1 MRTQTAGPSSDA
13 RRMRDPATGV
23 ILACSFAVL
32 VTVGAG
38 RGIELS
44 AALLIVVSALV
55 AWHRWLLSWHVLLN
69 VAIATVLFVPIGR
82 YTLAIDLPSALDLY
96 RIVVGLILLGWAAA
110 LLVDPTVRVQRT
122 PLDGPIAALVAA
134 SLASVAVNYSRVLP
148 LASAVLKSVTLFL
161 SLVLLYYFVTSV
173 VTSAERIIALTRFV
187 VSGVAVVAFF
197 ALVEQETGLNVFDH
211 LASVLPILRFEGAF
225 APAIRNGVARAFGS
239 ADHPIALGCLFGMTV
254 PIGFAL
260 ARSRS
265 AAWWA
270 PTAVILVG
278 ILSTGSRTP
287 VVAVVV
293 GVVVLLWLR
302 PRDIAAVLP
311 LAVALFIALGIVS
324 PKTITSMADT
334 FFPASGLLAQQ
345 QARASD
351 PTLNSGRAN
360 LVPRIEEGMRRPIF
374 GQGVGTRQTGSD
386 NPLRNAPILDN
397 QWLGNFLDVGL
408 LGLGAWCWLLVR
420 VVRRLGRV
428 ARTTGGT
435 EGLLAAGLAASVSG
449 FAAGMLTY
457 DTFAFV
463 QETVF
468 FWVLLALAA
477 ALVEL
482 HWKTDASPT
491 QISV

>member
-1 MRTQTAGPSSDA
+1 VASV
-13 RRMRDPATGV
+13 GV
-23 ILACSFAVL
+23 GKGVEF
-32 VTVGAG
+32 
-38 RGIELS
+38 S

-55 AWHRWLLSWHVLLN
+55 AWHRWLLSWQVLLS
-69 VAIATVLFVPIGR
+69 VVIGTVLFVPIGR
-82 YTLAIDLPSALDLY
+82 YTLAVDLPSGLDLY
-96 RIVVGLILLGWAAA
+96 RIVVGLVLLGWAAA
-110 LLVDPTVRVQRT
+110 LLVDPTVRLRRT
-122 PLDGPIAALVAA
+122 PLDGPIAVLVAA
-134 SLASVAVNYSRVLP
+134 SLGSVAVNYTRVLP

-161 SLVLLYYFVTSV
+161 SLVLLYYFVTGV
-173 VTSAERIIALTRFV
+173 VTSAGRIVAVVRFI

-197 ALVEQETGLNVFDH
+197 ALVEQKTGLNVFDH
-211 LASVLPILRFEGAF
+211 LASVLPVLRFEGAF

-239 ADHPIALGCLFGMTV
+239 ADHPIALGCLFAMTV
-254 PIGFAL
+254 PFGFAL

-270 PTAVILVG
+270 PTAVILLG

-287 VVAVVV
+287 VLAIVV
-293 GVVVLLWLR
+293 GVLVLLWLR
-302 PRDIAAVLP
+302 PRDIVPVLP
-311 LAVALFIALGIVS
+311 LVAALFITIGIVS

-334 FFPASGLLAQQ
+334 FFPSSGLLAQQ

-360 LVPRIEEGMRRPIF
+360 LVPRIEEGMRRPIL

-397 QWLGNFLDVGL
+397 QWLGTFLDVGL
-408 LGLGAWCWLLVR
+408 LGIGAWCWLLVR
-420 VVRRLGRV
+420 IIRRLGRI
-428 ARTTGGT
+428 AQSEEG
-435 EGLLAAGLAASVSG
+435 EGLLAAGFAASITG
-449 FAAGMLTY
+449 FAVGMLTY

-482 HWKTDASPT
+482 QWKRDASPT
-491 QISV
+491 EIPV